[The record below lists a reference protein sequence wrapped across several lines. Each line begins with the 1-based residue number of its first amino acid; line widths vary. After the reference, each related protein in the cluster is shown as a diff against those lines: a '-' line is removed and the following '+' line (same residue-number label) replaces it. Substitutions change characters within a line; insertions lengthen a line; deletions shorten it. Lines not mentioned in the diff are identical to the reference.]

1 MMPMSDI
8 APHEEMPEVVAEPME
23 IWFELSSTYSYL
35 AAARVEAL
43 ASARGVRVAWKPF
56 LLGPIFAAR
65 GLSTSPFEVDEA
77 KGRYMWRDVERMAD
91 ALGVRFRRPS
101 VFPRRSTL
109 AARVASMGAD
119 QDWIGA
125 FVRGMF
131 EAYFADNRDIED
143 PLVVDAVLGALGL
156 HGPALR
162 QRALSAEWK
171 PRLRRQTE
179 RAASLG
185 IFGAPTFIARGE
197 LFWGNDRLEQAL
209 DWMVR

>member
-1 MMPMSDI
+1 
-8 APHEEMPEVVAEPME
+8 
-23 IWFELSSTYSYL
+23 
-35 AAARVEAL
+35 
-43 ASARGVRVAWKPF
+43 
-56 LLGPIFAAR
+56 
-65 GLSTSPFEVDEA
+65 
-77 KGRYMWRDVERMAD
+77 MWRDVERMAD
-91 ALGVRFRRPS
+91 ALGVPFRRPS

-131 EAYFADNRDIED
+131 EAYFADDRDIED